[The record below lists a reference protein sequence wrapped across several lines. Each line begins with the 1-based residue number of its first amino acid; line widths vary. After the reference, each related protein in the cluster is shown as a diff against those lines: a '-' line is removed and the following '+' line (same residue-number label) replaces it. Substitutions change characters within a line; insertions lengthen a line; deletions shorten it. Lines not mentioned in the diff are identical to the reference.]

1 MCAQAVPLAPKVR
14 RSYQGDWE
22 RSAPRRITRADL
34 RRFEGYMGE
43 IFRALGMEP
52 ETPGT
57 SATPRRF
64 IRALM
69 DATEG
74 YEGDP
79 KLVTAFPTECD
90 GGPDCQISQI
100 LQGPIPFYSICEHHG
115 FPFFGQA
122 WVGYIAHERILG
134 ISKLTRL
141 VRLYAR
147 RFSVQERLGRQITTA
162 LDGILAAHG
171 IALYLEAVHLCVQM
185 RGVRE
190 QESTTRTSFWR
201 GSYVNDPNLRSEFLA
216 ACARR
221 QPRTEVQ

>member
-1 MCAQAVPLAPKVR
+1 MPQATPLAPRAR
-14 RSYQGDWE
+14 RRNHGDWE
-22 RSAPRRITRADL
+22 RNAARRISPAAL
-34 RRFEGYMGE
+34 RRFEGYMAE
-43 IFRALGMEP
+43 IFQALGMDLA
-52 ETPGT
+52 TPGT
-57 SATPRRF
+57 AATPRRF
-64 IRALM
+64 IRALL

-90 GGPDCQISQI
+90 GGPDCHISQI
-100 LQGPIPFYSICEHHG
+100 VQGPIPFYSVCEHHG

-171 IALYLEAVHLCVQM
+171 VAIYLEAVHLCVQM

-201 GSYVNDPNLRSEFLA
+201 GSYVGNPELRSEFLT

-221 QPRTEVQ
+221 RPQADVQ